1 MGDNVEIV
9 YADSLA
15 WVAIVDAPSLEGH
28 DGIAFLSFLSSRGL
42 TNLLFVRVTREGFVP
57 IYLNLINDLLNMIMC
72 SIKLLRLIHVKL
84 LMTLISL
91 ISWATI

>member
-9 YADSLA
+9 YADSLGWA
-15 WVAIVDAPSLEGH
+15 AIADAPSLEGH
-28 DGIAFLSFLSSRGL
+28 DGIAFLSSRGL
-42 TNLLFVRVTREGFVP
+42 TNLQFVRVTREGFVP
-57 IYLNLINDLLNMIMC
+57 IYFDLINDLLNMIMC

-84 LMTLISL
+84 LMTLTSL